1 MAGVAGTRRL
11 LAVTS
16 PFQLW
21 ATALSHGWHALAPFK
36 WDPSTDTLTR
46 SDRLP
51 SGHVYAIQMQ
61 PAPSSAD
68 GVCNIMMECRP
79 KPSASDL
86 QILDTRTRRMLR
98 LDEDFSDFHA
108 RCRRSKTL
116 MPIAVLGGGRL
127 LRSPDIWEDL
137 VKGICTTNVTWQRTQ
152 QMVEA
157 IAKLG
162 PTPSGSHQSVFPTP
176 EEVLNAGS
184 SYLTEHAG
192 VGYRAKSILALA
204 ESVVDKKVDL
214 TSFQKTKI
222 SDATRVAALEDLPG
236 IGPIT
241 ARYLAMLCG
250 SYRDLALDSST
261 RLFAI
266 RTFGETDGD
275 PEMVSQR
282 FSSFGRWRAL
292 AFWCLHWLHWP
303 HVQKRI
309 MDDLEK

>member
-1 MAGVAGTRRL
+1 MAGVAGTRQL
-11 LAVTS
+11 LAVNL

-36 WDPSTDTLTR
+36 WNPSTDTLTR

-51 SGHVYAIQMQ
+51 SGNVYAIQMQ
-61 PAPSSAD
+61 PAPSPGD

-79 KPSASDL
+79 SPSAYDL
-86 QILDTRTRRMLR
+86 PILEARTRHMLR

-108 RCRRSKTL
+108 RCQQSTTL
-116 MPIAVLGGGRL
+116 KPIAVIGGGRL

-157 IAKLG
+157 ISKLG
-162 PTPSGSHQSVFPTP
+162 PTLSGLHQAAFPTP
-176 EEVLNAGS
+176 DEVLNAGS
-184 SYLTEHAG
+184 SYLTRHAG

-204 ESVVDKKVDL
+204 EGITSNNIDL
-214 TSFQKTKI
+214 ASFQKNTL
-222 SDATRVAALEDLPG
+222 SDAARVAALENLPG
-236 IGPIT
+236 IGPVT

-250 SYRDLALDSST
+250 SYHDLALDSST
-261 RLFAI
+261 RAFAV
-266 RTFGETDGD
+266 RTFGETNSN
-275 PEMVSQR
+275 PEMVSRR

-303 HVQKRI
+303 HVKKRI
-309 MDDLEK
+309 MDDLEQ